1 MAVSGMIACMARIA
15 KALVVGGGIGGMAA
29 AIRLLEHG
37 TQVDLIDSDP
47 YWRVY
52 GAGITIT
59 APTMRAYSRLGLL
72 DAIKA
77 EGAITKKTRIYR
89 YDGTLLYDM
98 DEPGI
103 EEGLPGTGGIL
114 RPILHRIM
122 QGRVQALAANVRL
135 GVTVDAFVES
145 DSGVDVT
152 FSDGSKSGYDLV
164 IGADGVASRVRSL
177 AFPHMGAPQ
186 PTGQGCWRIT
196 TQRPPGLEFG
206 EFYLGYK
213 IPAGISACGPDTVY
227 LWVLTEDKD
236 QAYIPESELHRRLRM
251 HIADFG
257 GNVAWMRDQMTAQT
271 WINYRPLSAAIQP
284 RPWHTRRIVLLGDA
298 AHATSPHL
306 ACGAGMAVE
315 SALVLADELNGA
327 DRSLV
332 DSLAAY
338 EERRYE
344 RCRLVVQTGI
354 EVGNM
359 QLQGGSPQVVGG
371 MIGAALHKLA
381 APF

>member
-1 MAVSGMIACMARIA
+1 MAGVWRGDYHHRPHDAR
-15 KALVVGGGIGGMAA
+15 LQPL
-29 AIRLLEHG
+29 R
-37 TQVDLIDSDP
+37 T
-47 YWRVY
+47 
-52 GAGITIT
+52 AGCHQG
-59 APTMRAYSRLGLL
+59 S
-72 DAIKA
+72 
-77 EGAITKKTRIYR
+77 GAITTKTRIYR
-89 YDGTLLYDM
+89 YDGTLLHDM

-122 QGRVQALAANVRL
+122 QGRVQALQASVRL
-135 GVTVDAFVES
+135 GITVDGFAENQLGVEI
-145 DSGVDVT
+145 T
-152 FSDGSKSGYDLV
+152 FSDGSKGRYDLV

-196 TQRPPGLEFG
+196 TPRPPGLEFG

-213 IPAGISACGPDTVY
+213 IPAGISACGPDSVY

-236 QAYIPESELHRRLRM
+236 QAYIPENELHARLRV

-257 GNVAWMRDQMTAQT
+257 GNVGWMRDHMTENT

-284 RPWHTRRIVLLGDA
+284 RPWYTGRIVLLGDA

-306 ACGAGMAVE
+306 ASGAGMAVE
-315 SALVLADELNGA
+315 SALVLAEELNRS
-327 DRSLV
+327 DRSIA

-338 EERRYE
+338 EERRFE
-344 RCRLVVQTGI
+344 RCRMVVETSI
-354 EVGNM
+354 EVGKM